1 MATRASRLLNRL
13 VMALERGLPPSL
25 LSVSE
30 ARRRALLISG
40 TAWVIVVA
48 CVFTIPVLLATTTGI
63 GRVISSLVN
72 LSTIGLALICV
83 ALLRRHGVAVAAHW
97 LTGFAFAT
105 MLFVVAISGSLASPY
120 WVLLVAIPFLAA
132 QMAGRAA
139 GLVWTVI
146 CLTGVAGLWALDR
159 LGVELPRYTDPGAHT
174 TTTALYTAMAVLA
187 VHVLSQLAEHARDEA
202 IARAER
208 AAAQLERADREI
220 EEARILAEQA
230 VAASAA
236 KSAFMATMSHELRT
250 PLNAVIGYAE
260 LLVEDAESSGLM
272 TMREDLIKIV
282 GASHHLCGLI
292 GDILD
297 LSRVEADKLDLR
309 REEFVLQDVVREVGD
324 VLDPLARRRGNT
336 LTSRCP
342 DGPIRVFLDRG
353 RVRQVLV
360 NLVGNAI
367 KFTSQGQV
375 TITAAIEGDGQAV
388 VVTVEDS
395 GIGIGE
401 LDLDRI
407 FQPFTQVDASPRRR
421 YEGSGLGLSLCKRL
435 AEMMGGTLAVR
446 SQLGR
451 GSTFTWRLPAALA

>member
-1 MATRASRLLNRL
+1 MVRGSRLLSHL
-13 VMALERGLPPSL
+13 VAALERGLPPSL
-25 LSVSE
+25 LAVSE
-30 ARRRALLISG
+30 TRRRALLISG

-48 CVFTIPVLLATTTGI
+48 CVFTVPVLLATAGGL
-63 GRVISSLVN
+63 GRVVASLVN
-72 LSTIGLALICV
+72 LTTMGLALTCIV
-83 ALLRRHGVAVAAHW
+83 MLRRRGVVVAAHW
-97 LTGFAFAT
+97 LTGLTFAAI
-105 MLFVVAISGSLASPY
+105 LFVVAISGSLASPY
-120 WVLLVAIPFLAA
+120 WVLLVAIPFLAS
-132 QMAGRAA
+132 QMAGRSA
-139 GLVWTVI
+139 GQLWTVI
-146 CLTGVAGLWALDR
+146 CLGGVATLWALDR
-159 LGVELPRYTDPGAHT
+159 FGVELPRFTDPGAHT

-187 VHVLSQLAEHARDEA
+187 VHVLSQLAEHARDDA

-208 AAAQLERADREI
+208 AVDQLARADREI

-292 GDILD
+292 EDILD

-309 REEFVLQDVVREVGD
+309 REEFVVQDIVRDVVL
-324 VLDPLARRRGNT
+324 VLEPLARRRGNT
-336 LTSRCP
+336 LDVGLP
-342 DGPIRVFLDRG
+342 DPPIGVCLDRG
-353 RVRQVLV
+353 RVRQVIV

-367 KFTSQGQV
+367 KFTSQGRIAV
-375 TITAAIEGDGQAV
+375 TLTLEGEGRAFV
-388 VVTVEDS
+388 VSVEDT
-395 GIGIGE
+395 GIGISE
-401 LDLDRI
+401 VDLERI
-407 FQPFTQVDASPRRR
+407 FDPFTQVDASPRRR

-435 AEMMGGTLAVR
+435 AEMMGGSLGVR

-451 GSTFTWRLPAALA
+451 GSTFTLRLPVSAA